1 MFTLLLPLLPL
12 LQEPADVLDA
22 GAVDLAALHMVREL
36 LPRIPAL
43 VGEVGSYL
51 TTVKVNM
58 AIIERFKHPV
68 RAGVLGCCCKS
79 ISV

>member
-1 MFTLLLPLLPL
+1 MLAT
-12 LQEPADVLDA
+12 

-43 VGEVGSYL
+43 VGEVGGYL

-68 RAGVLGCCCKS
+68 RQ
-79 ISV
+79 SVRPSMCLVCQKQPSHPGWSCLACRL